1 MSFEEWME
9 HIAQGFEIV
18 GVVILVIGGL
28 MAFVRAAAHRVTGRA
43 FYRSVRDEFGHT
55 LLLGLEILVA
65 ADIVKTVSVDSSIES
80 VTVLG
85 ILVLVRTLLS
95 FSIDAEVDGVL
106 PWRRKRMELAEAGVE
121 LDAAKGS
128 GT

>member
-9 HIAQGFEIV
+9 RIAQGFEVV
-18 GVVILVIGGL
+18 GVAILVIGGL
-28 MAFVRAAAHRVTGRA
+28 MAFVRAATDRRTGRA
-43 FYRSVRDEFGHT
+43 FYKSVRDEFGHT

-65 ADIVKTVSVDSSIES
+65 ADIVKTVSVDTSIES

-106 PWRRKRMELAEAGVE
+106 PWRRRRIELAEAGIDI
-121 LDAAKGS
+121 DAAKGP

>member
-9 HIAQGFEIV
+9 RIAQGFEVV
-18 GVVILVIGGL
+18 GVAILVIGGVT
-28 MAFVRAAAHRVTGRA
+28 AFVRGATNRRTGRA
-43 FYRSVRDEFGHT
+43 FYRSVRDDFGHT

-106 PWRRKRMELAEAGVE
+106 PWRRRRIELAESGVD
-121 LDAAKGS
+121 LDTAKRS